1 LKIVI
6 LCLVAY
12 VINAQVVNED
22 IICEGR
28 VFEPNC
34 TSGNV
39 NVVLA
44 AYGKSDSVFCR
55 PQPAGQPPGQIIWTS
70 NCALDVTTTV
80 RQACQDRPSCSMP
93 VAGAD
98 PCNGNA
104 RYLRVRW
111 SCFSGNV
118 QLTNNHRNTN
128 IWVSL
133 TANRANPVA
142 LHNLVAG
149 GTSLYVFLSPP
160 ANIRQVRWY
169 LDDLDRVLTT
179 ENFAPWE
186 LIGGRPWDTV
196 NSGVRNGVHRI
207 GAAITFT
214 DGQTGYVD
222 SVFTINNPNA
232 PARALEKDSSA
243 FAVTNA
249 PTQTVVVENH
259 AVPWS
264 LFGTTVAAIVAL
276 SVVIAIVDRKKKAK
290 LERA

>member
-1 LKIVI
+1 
-6 LCLVAY
+6 
-12 VINAQVVNED
+12 VVNED

-34 TSGNV
+34 TSGNL

-44 AYGKSDSVFCR
+44 AYGKSDSAFCR
-55 PQPAGQPPGQIIWTS
+55 PAPPGQAPQQILWTS
-70 NCALDVTTTV
+70 NCAIDVTTTV
-80 RQACQDRPSCSMP
+80 RQACQDRPSCQMP
-93 VAGAD
+93 VAGND
-98 PCNGNA
+98 PCQGIS

-111 SCFSGNV
+111 SCFSGNI
-118 QLTNNHRNTN
+118 QLTNNNRNTN
-128 IWVSL
+128 IMVAL
-133 TANRANPVA
+133 TPNRANSVA

-149 GTSLYVFLSPP
+149 GTHLYIFVNP
-160 ANIRQVRWY
+160 ATNIRQVRWY
-169 LDDLDRVLTT
+169 LDDLDRVFTT

-196 NSGVRNGVHRI
+196 ASGVRNGVHRI
-207 GAAITFT
+207 AAAITFT

-222 SVFTINNPNA
+222 SVFTINNPNG

-243 FAVTNA
+243 FAITSA
-249 PTQTVVVENH
+249 PTQTVIVENQ

-264 LFGTTVAAIVAL
+264 LFGTTLAAIVVL
-276 SVVIAIVDRKKKAK
+276 SVVLAIVDKNKKAK